1 MSMYYLSIKGQETKH
16 LFNRNTNLL
25 EVLRK
30 NKIILE
36 TPCNGKG
43 TCGKCKVRLIN
54 GIVNKPTEE
63 ELEKL
68 TQKELEQGF
77 RLGCMVEPASD
88 LIVELPAKS
97 CKNNKILTDGVTP
110 DFSMEPVITK
120 KVHNIDRLAM
130 ENIHSYQDLLY
141 SLFENPPSMENPEI
155 LKRLPAVFG
164 FDQITAIYH
173 GDKIIGVEPGD
184 TSEQTYGLAIDI
196 GTTTVIMTLVD
207 LRNGQEVGTESEINP
222 QKNYG
227 LDVLSRIDFTARNDN
242 GLALLHDI
250 IINCLNRLTG
260 KLCSKYNLPV
270 ERIYDI
276 TVSAN
281 TTMMHLFLGV
291 NPGSIGKT
299 PYTPVFLGPQ
309 QFPAASLGLKSSPFA
324 RVYCLAGVSG
334 YIGSDVVSGIIVSEL
349 DRTKKTALFIDIGTN
364 GEIVLSKCGKLFS
377 CSCAAGP
384 ALEGMNISSGMRAAE
399 GAIEGIE
406 IRGNEI
412 FLQVIDGARPVGIC
426 GSGILDAVSELLR
439 VNLIGKTGRLK
450 KKADLEKKETTIG
463 LAKYLTEE
471 NGKRKINLVSSPEQ
485 ISITQDDI
493 RQVQLAKG
501 AISSGFYAL
510 LELAELD
517 MHDLD
522 EVIIAGQ
529 FGKHLKVDS
538 LVGAGIIPAN
548 LRDKLRYIGN
558 SSKAGAQMCLLS
570 QETRKKM
577 EETAKRI
584 HHFELSTKP
593 DYEKLFVKC
602 LSFAN

>member
-1 MSMYYLSIKGQETKH
+1 MYCLNIRGQETKH
-16 LFNRNTNLL
+16 FFNGSTGLL
-25 EVLRK
+25 EMLHK
-30 NKIILE
+30 NKIVLE

-43 TCGKCKVRLIN
+43 ICGKCKVRIIS
-54 GIVNKPTEE
+54 GIVNKPTAE

-77 RLGCMVEPASD
+77 RLGCMLEPASD
-88 LIVELPAKS
+88 LLVEPPVESYQK
-97 CKNNKILTDGVTP
+97 NKILTDGVTP
-110 DFSMEPVITK
+110 DFKINPVVTK
-120 KVHNIDRLAM
+120 KVHYIDRLAM

-141 SLFENPPSMENPEI
+141 SLFENPPSIEDPDILRRLPEI
-155 LKRLPAVFG
+155 FS
-164 FDQITAIYH
+164 FDQITAIYN

-184 TSEQTYGLAIDI
+184 TSEQTYGLAIDL
-196 GTTTVIMTLVD
+196 GTTTVILTLVD
-207 LRNGQEVGTESEINP
+207 LHKGQEVGTESEINP
-222 QKNYG
+222 QKDYG
-227 LDVLSRIDFTARNDN
+227 LDVLSRIDFAARNDN

-250 IINCLNRLTG
+250 IINCLNQLTD

-281 TTMMHLFLGV
+281 ATMMHLFLGV

-299 PYTPVFLGPQ
+299 PYTPVFSGPQ
-309 QFPAASLGLKSSPFA
+309 QFSAASLGLKSSPFA
-324 RVYCLAGVSG
+324 RVYCLAGISG
-334 YIGSDVVSGIIVSEL
+334 YIGSDIVSGILASEL

-364 GEIVLSKCGKLFS
+364 GEIVLSKGGQLFS

-384 ALEGMNISSGMRAAE
+384 ALEGMNISSGMRAAK

-412 FLQVIDGARPVGIC
+412 SLRIIDDVSPVGIC

-439 VNLIGKTGRLK
+439 VKLIGKTGRLK
-450 KKADLEKKETTIG
+450 KKAELEKEKATEG
-463 LAKYLTEE
+463 LTKYLSEE
-471 NGKRKINLVSSPEQ
+471 NGKRKIYLGSNSEL

-510 LELAELD
+510 LELAELE
-517 MHDLD
+517 MQDLD

-548 LRDKLRYIGN
+548 LKEKIRYIGN
-558 SSKAGAQMCLLS
+558 SSKAGALMCLLS
-570 QETRKKM
+570 QEARKKT
-577 EETAKRI
+577 EEVPKRI

-593 DYEKLFVKC
+593 GYEKLFTRC
-602 LSFAN
+602 LSF

>member
-1 MSMYYLSIKGQETKH
+1 MYYLSIKGQETKY

-25 EVLRK
+25 EVLRE
-30 NKIILE
+30 NKIVFE

-54 GIVNKPTEE
+54 GMVNRPTEE
-63 ELEKL
+63 ELKKL
-68 TQKELEQGF
+68 TQKELKQGF
-77 RLGCMVEPASD
+77 RLSCMVEPSSD
-88 LIVELPAKS
+88 LTVELPAKS
-97 CKNNKILTDGVTP
+97 YKKNRVLTDGVTP
-110 DFSMEPVITK
+110 DFTKNPIVTK
-120 KVHNIDRLAM
+120 KVHNIGRLAM
-130 ENIHSYQDLLY
+130 ENFYSYQDLLY
-141 SLFENPPSMENPEI
+141 SLFENSPSMSNPEI
-155 LKRLPAVFG
+155 LKTLPGIFD
-164 FDQITAIYH
+164 FDQITVIYH
-173 GDKIIGVEPGD
+173 EDKVIGVEPGD
-184 TSEQTYGLAIDI
+184 TSEQIYGLAIDI

-207 LRNGQEVGTESEINP
+207 LRDGQEVGIESEINP

-227 LDVLSRIDFTARNDN
+227 LDVLSRIDFTTRNDN
-242 GLALLHDI
+242 GLALLHDL
-250 IINCLNRLTG
+250 IINCLNRLTD
-260 KLCSKYNLPV
+260 KLCGKYSLPV

-299 PYTPVFLGPQ
+299 PYMPVFLGAQ

-349 DRTKKTALFIDIGTN
+349 DRARKIMLFIDIGTN
-364 GEIVLSKCGKLFS
+364 GEIVLSKGDKLFS
-377 CSCAAGP
+377 CSCAVGP
-384 ALEGMNISSGMRAAE
+384 ALEGMNISSGMRAEE
-399 GAIEGIE
+399 GAIEGIK

-412 FLQVIDGARPVGIC
+412 TLQVINDVRPVGIC

-439 VNLIGKTGRLK
+439 VNLIDKTGRLK

-463 LAKYLTEE
+463 LAKYLTEG
-471 NGKRKINLVSSPEQ
+471 NGKKKINLVLSPEQ

-529 FGKHLKVDS
+529 FGKYLKVDS
-538 LVGAGIIPAN
+538 LVGVGIIPAD
-548 LRDKLRYIGN
+548 LKHRLRYIGN
-558 SSKAGAQMCLLS
+558 SSKVGAQMCLLS

-577 EETAKRI
+577 EEVAKRI
-584 HHFELSTKP
+584 HYFELSTEP
-593 DYEKLFVKC
+593 GYEKLFVKC